1 MLSLHPNGVIWFR
14 RSVGTPSVILSTTLT
29 HHLTTRHAS
38 KLPPPPGA
46 QPTHP
51 PPHLDGRDEA
61 LLALEQLDERA
72 VHPGDAVVAA
82 DAPHGRKPALD
93 VARHGALQLLLLAAH
108 LRLQLLQ
115 RRLLVALRLPM
126 RAPCSSVSL
135 HCQLLGRVCPC
146 SATALRR
153 GAAVV
158 LCPRPA
164 LIWSHPRALP
174 ACAL

>member
-1 MLSLHPNGVIWFR
+1 VSQATRRLQSGGASYWRERGLFMLSLHPNGVIWFR

-93 VARHGALQLLLLAAH
+93 VVRQGQGALRLLLLGAH
-108 LRLQLLQ
+108 LRL
-115 RRLLVALRLPM
+115 RLLRRRILVA
-126 RAPCSSVSL
+126 
-135 HCQLLGRVCPC
+135 
-146 SATALRR
+146 
-153 GAAVV
+153 AA
-158 LCPRPA
+158 
-164 LIWSHPRALP
+164 
-174 ACAL
+174 